1 VRRTLAA
8 LGVVLAVAGPV
19 PEVAHAQPVPI
30 ASPAVLSARRARAM
44 AMAGDG
50 VLLVQS
56 TPTVM
61 RAAEDGLRQDPT
73 FLYLTGLPNAVG
85 AVLALD
91 VSRRESW
98 LFVPDAG
105 RLPGFAAVMTAPYAY
120 VQPGPDAAR
129 ALGVDR
135 VVSWRELEG
144 FLDRRLREEPAL
156 VLRGPFRDAATPLR
170 PAVIA
175 GVDAHGLWEQVL
187 RARWP
192 AARFAPGPDADEM
205 REIKDADELVRL
217 RAVASSSAAA
227 LLDALRAL
235 RPGRR
240 QREAEVEVLAS
251 CVRQGANGV
260 SFWPW
265 LMTGENSAIVRAI
278 QSLGDATFRDRV
290 MQEGELARVDIGCAQ
305 HHYEGD
311 VGRTAPVSGRF
322 TPEQREAWDLF
333 VHAYDAALTGM
344 QPGRTAS
351 DVFAIWRSEMAK
363 RRPQL
368 TTSFARRAVDV
379 ALSADGGRFW
389 EIHGVGIASAEGNVD
404 TLRVG
409 QVVAFEPMLT
419 VDGIG
424 LYLEDMVLITAD
436 GHEVLTRGLPY
447 TAAEI
452 EAAMRGTGAAP
463 RRRRR

>member
-1 VRRTLAA
+1 
-8 LGVVLAVAGPV
+8 
-19 PEVAHAQPVPI
+19 
-30 ASPAVLSARRARAM
+30 
-44 AMAGDG
+44 
-50 VLLVQS
+50 
-56 TPTVM
+56 
-61 RAAEDGLRQDPT
+61 
-73 FLYLTGLPNAVG
+73 
-85 AVLALD
+85 
-91 VSRRESW
+91 
-98 LFVPDAG
+98 
-105 RLPGFAAVMTAPYAY
+105 
-120 VQPGPDAAR
+120 
-129 ALGVDR
+129 
-135 VVSWRELEG
+135 
-144 FLDRRLREEPAL
+144 
-156 VLRGPFRDAATPLR
+156 
-170 PAVIA
+170 
-175 GVDAHGLWEQVL
+175 
-187 RARWP
+187 
-192 AARFAPGPDADEM
+192 
-205 REIKDADELVRL
+205 
-217 RAVASSSAAA
+217 
-227 LLDALRAL
+227 
-235 RPGRR
+235 
-240 QREAEVEVLAS
+240 
-251 CVRQGANGV
+251 
-260 SFWPW
+260 
-265 LMTGENSAIVRAI
+265 
-278 QSLGDATFRDRV
+278 
-290 MQEGELARVDIGCAQ
+290 VDIGCAQ

-368 TTSFARRAVDV
+368 TTAFARRAVDV